1 MKSSFTFL
9 ATMLAALSLG
19 AQDTEKAN
27 PPEVQALV
35 ADFIKAFQSG
45 DEAALK
51 ACWHSPEVFAKLEVD
66 EETAARGGTLSP
78 EDAEKE
84 ASRERTRREKDMITT
99 LKRAV
104 KLRELIGKHFGDVTQ
119 LGLME
124 LDLDLDDDAPENLP
138 TYDSVD
144 LHLRA
149 ADGSHLVIEL
159 DEIMKVEGV
168 WKFKGRLD
176 DHVKV
181 QLPDE
186 D

>member
-1 MKSSFTFL
+1 MKISLTLFTSL
-9 ATMLAALSLG
+9 LAALSLH
-19 AQDTEKAN
+19 AQDSEPPN
-27 PPEVQALV
+27 PPEVQTLV

-45 DEAALK
+45 DEAAMT
-51 ACWHSPEVFAKLEVD
+51 ACWHSPELFAKLEVA
-66 EETAARGGTLSP
+66 EETAARGGTLST

-84 ASRERTRREKDMITT
+84 AKREVSRREKDMSVT
-99 LKRAV
+99 LKRAA
-104 KLRELIGKHFGDVTQ
+104 KLRTLISKHFGDTGK
-119 LGLME
+119 LE
-124 LDLDLDDDAPENLP
+124 LIKLNLDLDDEAPADTP

-159 DEIMKVEGV
+159 DEVMKIEGT

-176 DHVKV
+176 DHLKI